1 MGMRQGHYTWGDMG
15 GRGRLHSSV
24 VRRPK
29 FRVILTGLGRHTRWV
44 EARASHVGER
54 GEGGQKEEDFI
65 AWSRGTPSSG

>member
-1 MGMRQGHYTWGDMG
+1 MGVDK
-15 GRGRLHSSV
+15 GRLHSLV
-24 VRRPK
+24 TK
-29 FRVILTGLGRHTRWV
+29 LGLGRHTRWV

>member
-1 MGMRQGHYTWGDMG
+1 MGMRQGHYTWGEMG

-54 GEGGQKEEDFI
+54 GEGDGVGRI
-65 AWSRGTPSSG
+65 R